1 MPTSSATKT
10 PATKTPASKSPAP
23 GAKTA
28 TKVPPAP
35 SGASKSGAKTRPAA
49 KAAAPVAAKPAV
61 KPAPKP
67 SARVAAR
74 PAAQGA
80 PRASAAKR
88 PAAKATDDTAL
99 PSLRFHHSHALRQK
113 TWALLDEIEA
123 ASHPKGHNEAF
134 ADLVAE
140 LVQAGMD
147 WYFLRPLQRAQV
159 GFMAEQSAKLGLSGA
174 AKMINSASRG
184 FILRM
189 DLPQLRVV
197 AGYLREIG

>member
-1 MPTSSATKT
+1 MSTKPASTPARRTTAPAKQTATPTSSRKAPVRKAAAT
-10 PATKTPASKSPAP
+10 AGAIASA
-23 GAKTA
+23 
-28 TKVPPAP
+28 KVP
-35 SGASKSGAKTRPAA
+35 SAKPPPGEGKARTVPGEPAA
-49 KAAAPVAAKPAV
+49 KA
-61 KPAPKP
+61 
-67 SARVAAR
+67 RAR
-74 PAAQGA
+74 PV
-80 PRASAAKR
+80 PK
-88 PAAKATDDTAL
+88 TDAIRETVL

-123 ASHPKGHNEAF
+123 ASHPRGHNEAF

-147 WYFLRPLQRAQV
+147 WYFLRPLQRARV

-174 AKMINSASRG
+174 TRMINSASRG